1 MLTDRSFVMS
11 IAVLSAA
18 VGRWTRASSTIA
30 VEVDMDVLRKHTAG
44 TAMRDQYGQLAAE
57 RRAADSSC
65 SNAPSYLSSKRDCKE
80 RGKGVR
86 GDLEKARGVGVDGW
100 TLSSVARARVT

>member
-1 MLTDRSFVMS
+1 MFCASTQQGQRCAISTDS
-11 IAVLSAA
+11 
-18 VGRWTRASSTIA
+18 
-30 VEVDMDVLRKHTAG
+30 LR
-44 TAMRDQYGQLAAE
+44 RRE

>member
-1 MLTDRSFVMS
+1 MFC
-11 IAVLSAA
+11 
-18 VGRWTRASSTIA
+18 ASTQQGQRCAISTH
-30 VEVDMDVLRKHTAG
+30 EYR
-44 TAMRDQYGQLAAE
+44 QLAAE

-65 SNAPSYLSSKRDCKE
+65 SNAPSYLSSKRDCKK
-80 RGKGVR
+80 RGKGVS